1 MSLPRKFSLKMVQ
14 FCMRD
19 VRGDRLQRVKRR
31 RFEILVRRELRSLP
45 ESIQRLL
52 NNVAIVVEDVPPS
65 DQQGEGNTLFGL
77 YEGQP
82 LTERDSGYS
91 MTVPDKI
98 TLYRRPL
105 EEAFP
110 DPAELEIQIRITLI
124 HELAHHFGIDEDRL
138 EELGWV

>member
-1 MSLPRKFSLKMVQ
+1 
-14 FCMRD
+14 MRD

-52 NNVAIVVEDVPPS
+52 DNVAIVVEDLPPS
-65 DQQGEGNTLFGL
+65 DQRGEGNTLFGL

-82 LTERDSGYS
+82 LTERGGGYS

-98 TLYRRPL
+98 TLFRRPL

-110 DPAELEIQIRITLI
+110 DRADLENQVRITLI
-124 HELAHHFGIDEDRL
+124 HELAHHFGIEEDRL
-138 EELGWV
+138 DELGWE

>member
-1 MSLPRKFSLKMVQ
+1 
-14 FCMRD
+14 MRN
-19 VRGDRLQRVKRR
+19 VRGNRLQRVRRR

-45 ESIQRLL
+45 ESIQRMLD
-52 NNVAIVVEDVPPS
+52 NVAIVVEDEPPPGGWAN
-65 DQQGEGNTLFGL
+65 GEVLFGL

-82 LTERDSGYS
+82 LTGRGGDYS

-110 DPAELEIQIRITLI
+110 HRADLEEQVRITLI
-124 HELAHHFGIDEDRL
+124 HEIAHHFGIEEDRL
-138 EELGWV
+138 QELGWE

>member
-1 MSLPRKFSLKMVQ
+1 
-14 FCMRD
+14 

-45 ESIQRLL
+45 ESIQLML
-52 NNVAIVVEDVPPS
+52 DNVAIVVEDEPPQG
-65 DQQGEGNTLFGL
+65 QQTGSEVLFGH
-77 YEGQP
+77 YEGRP
-82 LTERDSGYS
+82 LTARGGDYS

-110 DPAELEIQIRITLI
+110 NRRDLEEQVRVTLV
-124 HELAHHFGIDEDRL
+124 HEIAHHFGIEEDRL
-138 EELGWV
+138 EEFGWD